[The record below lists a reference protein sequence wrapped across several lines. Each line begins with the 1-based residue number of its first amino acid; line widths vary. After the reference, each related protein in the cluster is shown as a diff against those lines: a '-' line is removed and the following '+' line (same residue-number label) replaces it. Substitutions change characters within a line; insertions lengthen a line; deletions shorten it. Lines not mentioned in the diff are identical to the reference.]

1 MAKKRV
7 VIAYTNTGSGHKTP
21 AEAVALALEEK
32 YPGKYDI
39 ILSDFF
45 ADAGQISFN
54 KMICD
59 AWDWLLAR
67 PRLNFFN
74 ILLTSMLAP
83 SMHKF
88 LPTFYRKAWEGGME
102 YLKKLNP
109 DVVFTTHFY
118 CQNVAVDARKRYNLH
133 YPVITLNPDSFET
146 FALWDKRGDLFMV
159 NSDQARNRA
168 LHWGHHPNRTIIV
181 PQALR
186 KSFDPSQIPSKAFAR
201 KQLELADYFT
211 LFLSDGGQGIG
222 IMLPVVKKLIASG
235 ETLNAICICGRNEK
249 LYNELSALKSHG
261 GAVHLSVYRYTDQI
275 ATLLAASDVFVGKG
289 GPASVIEASKMGLP
303 VVITYMVNTAET
315 HTKDFFLQKGL
326 GWYCKKPSQAITV
339 INRFKNNPELYN
351 QVVKHIKDAKE
362 FSANGSPIIAEA
374 ISQAVE
380 NPEYLTPN
388 FK

>member
-1 MAKKRV
+1 MTKKRV

-21 AEAVALALEEK
+21 AEAVAHALEEK
-32 YPGKYDI
+32 YPGKYEI

-45 ADAGQISFN
+45 ADAGQITFN

-59 AWDWLLAR
+59 AWDWLLGH

-83 SMHKF
+83 GMHNF
-88 LPTFYRKAWEGGME
+88 LPILYRKAWEGGMD

-118 CQNVAVDARKRYNLH
+118 CQNVAVDARKRHKLH
-133 YPVITLNPDSFET
+133 YPIITLNPDSFET

-159 NSDQARNRA
+159 NSEQARKRA
-168 LHWGHHPNRTIIV
+168 LHWGHQPDRTIVV

-186 KSFDPSQIPSKAFAR
+186 KDFDPTQIPSKDNAR
-201 KQLELADYFT
+201 KQLGLENCFT
-211 LFLSDGGQGIG
+211 IFLSDGGQGIG

-235 ETLNAICICGRNEK
+235 EHLNAICICGRNEK
-249 LYNELSALKSHG
+249 LYNEISTLKAHG
-261 GAVHLSVYRYTDQI
+261 GAVKISVYRYTDQI
-275 ATLLAASDVFVGKG
+275 ATLIAASDIFVGKG

-303 VVITYMVNTAET
+303 VIITYMVNTAET
-315 HTKDFFLQKGL
+315 HTKEFFLQKGL

-339 INRFKNNPELYN
+339 INRLKNNPELYN
-351 QVVKHIKDAKE
+351 QVVKHIADAKE
-362 FSANGSPIIAEA
+362 FSTNGSPIIAEA
-374 ISQAVE
+374 ISQALD
-380 NPEYLTPN
+380 NPEYIIPN
-388 FK
+388 L